1 LLIGRGRESFI
12 PEGNST
18 HLLSIKFKENYKS
31 TIMRKPLLLFLAA
44 ALLSSTSMAQQDPL
58 QKKYA
63 SKISYETSYKHM
75 EVFTSDE
82 FAGRGTGEAGGRK
95 TAEYIKNEFEKMGLK
110 GPVNGSYYQAVPL
123 ASSVFEV
130 TEFSLNK
137 KALENGKDFYVT
149 GSGPVT
155 KINVSDFV
163 FVGYGITEGAYDDFA
178 GLDVTGKVVM
188 VINEGEPMDAQ
199 GNSIITG
206 TKNLS
211 EWSTAR
217 NKRMQAIYAKN
228 PKMVL
233 AVSSTTEQMLS
244 RMAGR
249 LSRPRIGLQSAITN
263 SSASAAP
270 VVVNLTVAAADQ
282 LLAASKNSVSGL
294 KTAISSSKKAQSK
307 KLKGA
312 VRATY
317 GAKVTSFDDH
327 NVLGYLEGTDK
338 KDELIVVM
346 GHYDHDGK
354 MVDGT
359 IFRGADD
366 NASGTVGMMEV
377 ARAFATAAKDGN
389 RPRRSML
396 FIGLCAEEKGLI
408 GSKYYAANPIFPLAN
423 TVAALNMDMIGRI
436 DDKHLKE
443 NHNYIHVMGADKLSS
458 ELHEIN
464 YNANANYTHMELDT
478 TYNDPKDPQRLYYR
492 SDHYSFAEK
501 GVPSIFYFSGL
512 HPHYHTP
519 EDTLDKID
527 FEMMVKR
534 ARLVFHTAWELAN
547 REKRIVV
554 DSNKP

>member
-1 LLIGRGRESFI
+1 
-12 PEGNST
+12 
-18 HLLSIKFKENYKS
+18 
-31 TIMRKPLLLFLAA
+31 MRKPLLMFLAA
-44 ALLSSTSMAQQDPL
+44 AMLSTSAMAKQNPL
-58 QKKYA
+58 QVKYA
-63 SKISYETSYKHM
+63 GVISKESSYKHM

-82 FAGRGTGEAGGRK
+82 FAGRGTGEIGAEK
-95 TAEYIKNEFEKMGLK
+95 TVEYIQNEFKKYGLK
-110 GPVNGSYYQAVPL
+110 GANNGSFLQEVPM
-123 ASSVFEV
+123 ARSVFEV
-130 TEFSLNK
+130 SSFSVNK
-137 KALENGKDFYVT
+137 KNLENGKDFYVT
-149 GSGPVT
+149 GNGTDKV
-155 KINVSDFV
+155 NVSDFV
-163 FVGYGITEGAYDDFA
+163 FIGYGITEGSYDDFA
-178 GLDVTGKVVM
+178 GVDVTGKVVM
-188 VINEGEPMDAQ
+188 VLTDGEPVDAN

-206 TKNLS
+206 TKTMS
-211 EWSTAR
+211 EWTTAR

-244 RMAGR
+244 RMGGR
-249 LSRPRIGLQSAITN
+249 LNRPRFGLESAITAPAGPAN
-263 SSASAAP
+263 AP

-282 LLAASKNSVSGL
+282 LLAASKNSVASL
-294 KTAISSSKKAQSK
+294 KSAISTSKKAQSK
-307 KLKGA
+307 KLKGTVSA
-312 VRATY
+312 VY
-317 GAKVTSFDDH
+317 GNKVTTFPQY
-327 NVLGYLEGTDK
+327 NVVGLLEGTDK
-338 KDELIVVM
+338 KDEIIVVM

-354 MVDGT
+354 TVDGT

-366 NASGTVGMMEV
+366 NASGTIGMMEV
-377 ARAFATAAKDGN
+377 ARAFAAAAKDGN

-408 GSKYYAANPIFPLAN
+408 GSKYYTENPLFPIAN
-423 TVAALNMDMIGRI
+423 TVACLNMDMIGRI
-436 DDKHLKE
+436 DDKHLNE

-464 YNANANYTHMELDT
+464 YKANATYTHMELDT

-492 SDHYSFAEK
+492 SDHYNFAAK

-519 EDTLDKID
+519 EDTIEKID
-527 FEMMVKR
+527 FDMMVKR